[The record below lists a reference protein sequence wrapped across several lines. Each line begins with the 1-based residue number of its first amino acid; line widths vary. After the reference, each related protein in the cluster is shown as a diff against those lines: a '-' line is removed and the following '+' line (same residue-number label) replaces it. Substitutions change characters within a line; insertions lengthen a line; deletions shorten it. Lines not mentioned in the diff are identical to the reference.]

1 MEVNATFCFDN
12 FFRWEGKT
20 TKKGEEIVEIP
31 IVEQEIIRASHIQ
44 HGNRNMVNI
53 EYHHCVIQNQ
63 RSMEFPSDGHRNQI
77 VI

>member
-53 EYHHCVIQNQ
+53 EYHRYLCHSKPTVDEIFF
-63 RSMEFPSDGHRNQI
+63 RWP
-77 VI
+77 